1 MLGNILG
8 GLALGGLQLL
18 GGNAANRT
26 NQAIASAQM
35 AFQDESQQKSMDFAE
50 RMSNTAYQ
58 RGMSDMRAAGL
69 NPMLAYGQ
77 GGATAPTVG
86 AQAGATTRVDNV
98 LGSAASSA
106 FQGAQAITQLEQMA
120 AQVKQTEEATN
131 LLRADQFYR
140 AAQTVSEHSRP
151 ELLEAQTALERLR
164 GDTERE
170 RPGLLRAQTA
180 TEQERPAQVQAS
192 TRAQSASAL
201 GQEQEN
207 VRFHNYGPRGT
218 VPDSLAS
225 GEAIARRG
233 YNTPLGQEAG
243 TRLRSYFGR
252 LMETLR

>member
-26 NQAIASAQM
+26 NMAIANAQM

-50 RMSNTAYQ
+50 RMSNTSYQ
-58 RGMSDMRAAGL
+58 RGMADMRAAGL
-69 NPMLAYGQ
+69 NPILAYGQ

-86 AQAGATTRVDNV
+86 VQAGASTRVDNV

-120 AQVKQTEEATN
+120 AQVEQTREATN
-131 LLRADQFYR
+131 LLRADQYYR
-140 AAQTVSEHSRP
+140 AAQTVSEHDRP
-151 ELLEAQTALERLR
+151 QLLQAQSELERLR

-170 RPGLLRAQTA
+170 RPGQVRAQTA
-180 TEQERPAQVQAS
+180 TERERPAQVQAE
-192 TRAQSASAL
+192 TRGQSARAL

-225 GEAIARRG
+225 AEAIARRG

-243 TRLRSYFGR
+243 TRLQSYFGR
-252 LMETLR
+252 FMDILR